1 MLLHIS
7 GVGVGLFWR
16 GEDRHSGG
24 ILPGRA
30 AQEAPL
36 TVRAAGICSSV
47 CSRELQLG
55 HQEIPL
61 YTESFCQRD
70 QMCKSLIRA

>member
-1 MLLHIS
+1 MFLLHVS

-24 ILPGRA
+24 ILPGSA

-36 TVRAAGICSSV
+36 MVRAAGSCSSV
-47 CSRELQLG
+47 FSVCSSTICGLQL
-55 HQEIPL
+55 HFK
-61 YTESFCQRD
+61 TT
-70 QMCKSLIRA
+70 K